1 MKKTYSIKCN
11 KYRKIKNPEVSYILD
26 KTFVLS
32 IICGERGSNDEKIF
46 QLRY

>member
-1 MKKTYSIKCN
+1 MKKTYCINCN
-11 KYRKIKNPEVSYILD
+11 KYRKFENPEVSYILD
-26 KTFVLS
+26 ETFVLS